1 MTGRTKFSS
10 RIARWTRTFSY
21 YDLVLLLVPLPFLV
35 GLFAGITL
43 SVPLRVGVTTAG
55 VVSALLVAD
64 AVFRNPPI
72 NGQSA

>member
-21 YDLVLLLVPLPFLV
+21 YDLVLLLVPVPFLL